1 MHVNRPMDHLTS
13 AQQAILSAIGNTLLP
28 GAAEA
33 GLVAF
38 IEHNLGLAN
47 PRLLLKYRDLPLD
60 PVAFYRDAL
69 DAIDELAIRRF
80 QTGFTMLSELQQC
93 AIVDLLIEGDPPN
106 WSGPPANEVFTVLR
120 MDAFDVLYGTPTGY
134 ERLDL
139 QQYVHIAPE
148 RAW

>member
-1 MHVNRPMDHLTS
+1 MDHLTS

-93 AIVDLLIEGDPPN
+93 AIVDLLIEGDPPG
-106 WSGPPANEVFTVLR
+106 WHGPPANEVFTVLR
-120 MDAFDVLYGTPTGY
+120 MDAFDVIYGTPTGY

>member
-1 MHVNRPMDHLTS
+1 MDHLTS

-93 AIVDLLIEGDPPN
+93 AIVDLLIEGDPPG
-106 WSGPPANEVFTVLR
+106 WHGPPANEVFTVLR

-139 QQYVHIAPE
+139 QQHVHIAPE